1 MKNNL
6 KTVVA
11 FIAMAVTFVSCSK
24 NEDATEIIGVGALK
38 VEFENGFKNNSIIL
52 GAPTIATS
60 QNEILSITELK
71 YLVSNI
77 VLTKTDGL
85 VYTYPKNNSYF
96 IVNELTPSSLILNL
110 TNVPAGDYKTIK
122 FGIGVD
128 QDQYNLGASGQ
139 GNFWTAAQAA
149 GMTWS
154 WAAGYKFL
162 LFEGTFTSSTVPTA
176 TSFMVHTGKSG
187 SNYNYTDVTLQL
199 TNNAL
204 VRTNITPTIHLK
216 TDVSQ
221 VIDGSNKIS
230 LSANNAMGMG
240 AMIMGGT
247 NLTLITANLPAMFSV
262 DHVHNDSN

>member
-1 MKNNL
+1 M
-6 KTVVA
+6 T
-11 FIAMAVTFVSCSK
+11 
-24 NEDATEIIGVGALK
+24 GVQTCALPI
-38 VEFENGFKNNSIIL
+38 S
-52 GAPTIATS
+52 
-60 QNEILSITELK
+60 
-71 YLVSNI
+71 
-77 VLTKTDGL
+77 
-85 VYTYPKNNSYF
+85 
-96 IVNELTPSSLILNL
+96 SSLILNL